1 MIRRHL
7 TPALVFFSVLLAG
20 CYLRP
25 VLSSRWEILLA
36 ACIVAGA
43 AGTVLVRIE
52 VSPFRRAGI
61 FAFFIAA
68 GLLTATVS
76 LVRMSSLGHSS
87 FFPVPPGEVSDFS
100 GFLSQDSSLSQKGET
115 VLRVA
120 VRQASSVR
128 RGLRGG
134 ARGNVLVF
142 LAGDYRYSLGQ
153 QLSFHTRLSPFVGTG
168 PEAFAA
174 HAARMDVRES
184 GFSSKIWEIRAHL
197 RTGLNR
203 ALERTGYPASAL
215 LQALLIGSRE
225 DVPQR
230 LYEGF
235 QRTGSLHILA
245 LSGLH
250 VTVIYGIIA
259 GALGFIRRP
268 GLKFLLAALV
278 ILFYQFLAGFFPSL
292 LRATVMIL
300 VGGVSL
306 LLDRDAEPL
315 NLLSISGIA
324 IVCVDPFQAF
334 SLSFQLS
341 FLALAGILALGPLVR
356 RPLEGRIPRFI
367 LAPLAMSLGAQI
379 ATLPLVAVA
388 FGSYYPS
395 GLVASLILVPLTT
408 GFLWA
413 GLAWLPLYLVPWQM
427 LHDMCAHLFSVFYN
441 TIEWSA
447 ELMAR
452 LPGIT
457 VAPALVPWVVG
468 VSVAVMAFLSGF
480 LPARR
485 RSAQPTPAAPV
496 FPA

>member
-7 TPALVFFSVLLAG
+7 TPALVLFSVLLAG
-20 CYLRP
+20 CFLRP
-25 VLSSRWEILLA
+25 ILSSLWEILLA
-36 ACIVAGA
+36 ACVAAGA
-43 AGTVLVRIE
+43 VGTVLRGIE
-52 VSPFRRAGI
+52 ISSFRRAGI

-68 GLLTATVS
+68 GLLLGAVS
-76 LVRMSSLGHSS
+76 LLRMSNAGDSS
-87 FFPVPPGEVSDFS
+87 FFPVPAGEVSDFS
-100 GFLSQDSSLSQKGET
+100 GFLAQDSSLSQKGEK

-128 RGLRGG
+128 KGVRG
-134 ARGNVLVF
+134 AAQGNVLVF
-142 LAGDYRYSLGQ
+142 LAGDYRYSLVQ
-153 QLSFHTRLSPFVGTG
+153 ELSFHARLSPFIGTG

-174 HAARMDVRES
+174 HLARIDIRET

-197 RTGLNR
+197 RTELNR

-235 QRTGSLHILA
+235 RRTGSLHILA

-250 VTVIYGIIA
+250 VTVIYGIVI
-259 GALGFIRRP
+259 GALGFLRRP
-268 GLKFLLAALV
+268 GLKFLLAAFVL
-278 ILFYQFLAGFFPSL
+278 LFYQFLAGFFPSL
-292 LRATVMIL
+292 LRATMMIL

-306 LLDRDAEPL
+306 QLDRDAEPL

-341 FLALAGILALGPLVR
+341 FLALAGILALGPLLR

-367 LAPLAMSLGAQI
+367 LAPFAMSVGAQI
-379 ATLPLVAVA
+379 ATLPLVAA
-388 FGSYYPS
+388 TFGSYYPS
-395 GLVASLILVPLTT
+395 GLVASLVLVPLTT
-408 GFLWA
+408 AFLWA
-413 GLAWLPLYLVPWQM
+413 GLAWLPLYLVPWQI
-427 LHDMCAHLFSVFYN
+427 LHDTCAQLFSVLYAA
-441 TIEWSA
+441 IQWSA
-447 ELMAR
+447 EALAR

-457 VAPALVPWVVG
+457 VTPVRVPWVVG
-468 VSVAVMAFLSGF
+468 VSLAALAFLGGF

-485 RSAQPTPAAPV
+485 RSVPVVPA
-496 FPA
+496 

>member
-1 MIRRHL
+1 M
-7 TPALVFFSVLLAG
+7 
-20 CYLRP
+20 
-25 VLSSRWEILLA
+25 LSSRWQILLA
-36 ACIVAGA
+36 ACVAAGA
-43 AGTVLVRIE
+43 VGTVLMRTG

-61 FAFFIAA
+61 FALFIAA
-68 GLLTATVS
+68 GLLTGAVS
-76 LVRMSSLGHSS
+76 LMRMSSVGDSS
-87 FFPVPPGEVSDFS
+87 FFPVPAGEVSDFS

-115 VLRVA
+115 VLHVA
-120 VRQASSVR
+120 VRYASSVR
-128 RGLRGG
+128 KGLRG
-134 ARGNVLVF
+134 AAIGNVLVF

-153 QLSFHTRLSPFVGTG
+153 GLSFHARLSPFIGTG
-168 PEAFAA
+168 PEGLAA
-174 HAARMDVRES
+174 HVARMDVRES
-184 GFSSKIWEIRAHL
+184 GFSSKIWEIRAHV
-197 RTGLNR
+197 RTELNR

-235 QRTGSLHILA
+235 RRTGSLHILA

-259 GALGFIRRP
+259 GVLGFMRRA

-278 ILFYQFLAGFFPSL
+278 LLFYQFLAGFFPSL

-300 VGGVSL
+300 VGGASL

-324 IVCVDPFQAF
+324 IVCADPFQAF

-341 FLALAGILALGPLVR
+341 FLALAGILVLGPLVR

-367 LAPLAMSLGAQI
+367 LVPLAMSIGAQI
-379 ATLPLVAVA
+379 ATLPLVAA
-388 FGSYYPS
+388 TFGSYYPS

-408 GFLWA
+408 AFLWA
-413 GLAWLPLYLVPWQM
+413 GLAWLPLYLVPWQI
-427 LHDMCAHLFSVFYN
+427 LHDLCARLFSVLYSA
-441 TIEWSA
+441 IQWSA
-447 ELMAR
+447 EALAR

-457 VAPALVPWVVG
+457 VLPALVPWVVG
-468 VSVAVMAFLSGF
+468 VSVAVMVLLSGF
-480 LPARR
+480 LPVRR
-485 RSAQPTPAAPV
+485 RSARTALSAPV

>member
-1 MIRRHL
+1 MIRRHV
-7 TPALVFFSVLLAG
+7 TPALVLFSVLLAS
-20 CYLRP
+20 CFLRP

-36 ACIVAGA
+36 ACVAAGA
-43 AGTVLVRIE
+43 AGTALTRTE
-52 VSPFRRAGI
+52 VPAFRRAGI

-68 GLLTATVS
+68 GLLVGGVS
-76 LVRMSSLGHSS
+76 LLRMSSMADSS
-87 FFPVPPGEVSDFS
+87 FFPVPAGEVSDFS
-100 GFLSQDSSLSQKGET
+100 GYLSQDSSLSQKGET

-120 VRQASSVR
+120 VRHASSVR
-128 RGLRGG
+128 KGLRG
-134 ARGNVLVF
+134 AAIGNVLVF
-142 LAGDYRYSLGQ
+142 LAGDYAYSLGQ
-153 QLSFHTRLSPFVGTG
+153 ELSFHARLSPFVGTG

-174 HAARMDVRES
+174 HVARIDLRES

-197 RTGLNR
+197 RMELNR

-235 QRTGSLHILA
+235 RRTGSLHILA

-259 GALGFIRRP
+259 GVLGFIRRP
-268 GLKFLLAALV
+268 GLKFLLATLV
-278 ILFYQFLAGFFPSL
+278 LLFYQFLAGFFPSL

-341 FLALAGILALGPLVR
+341 FLALAGILVLGPLVR
-356 RPLEGRIPRFI
+356 RPLEGRIPRLI
-367 LAPLAMSLGAQI
+367 LAPLAMSIGAQI
-379 ATLPLVAVA
+379 ATLPLVAAA

-408 GFLWA
+408 AFLWA
-413 GLAWLPLYLVPWQM
+413 GLAWLPLYLVHWQM
-427 LHDMCAHLFSVFYN
+427 LHDMCAHLFSVLYN
-441 TIEWSA
+441 AIDWSA
-447 ELMAR
+447 EALAR
-452 LPGIT
+452 LPGVT
-457 VAPALVPWVVG
+457 VTPALVPWVVG
-468 VSVAVMAFLSGF
+468 VSVAVMVVLGGF

-485 RSAQPTPAAPV
+485 RSAPVLPA
-496 FPA
+496 